1 MNTGFSAT
9 YTSKKPNC
17 FRVRSLRPL
26 GYISMLYKRVP
37 LPAWQH
43 PAAKT
48 THIFYSTF
56 AYSAS
61 SKMTEYKNIKIHI
74 TELLFP
80 VPVPQNWEGAF
91 LIRPPSHKAKLILHA
106 SPISYPDIF
115 SLFPS
120 LRFSRSPQPFPSL
133 PYRPHHFSQ

>member
-37 LPAWQH
+37 LLVWQH

-61 SKMTEYKNIKIHI
+61 SKMTEYKNTYNRVII
-74 TELLFP
+74 P
-80 VPVPQNWEGAF
+80 GPCA
-91 LIRPPSHKAKLILHA
+91 AKLG
-106 SPISYPDIF
+106 
-115 SLFPS
+115 
-120 LRFSRSPQPFPSL
+120 RGL
-133 PYRPHHFSQ
+133 PYQASFP